1 MCKSAKNVRM
11 QLSSNLYLLIDIMD
25 PLCKY
30 MVKYNIIEF
39 SCLFIIINLIIDHI
53 CIQKSSYLPKHSFLS
68 IELNLNDQIGCF
80 SFSSSSI
87 ILNLFHIYSLY

>member
-1 MCKSAKNVRM
+1 M

-39 SCLFIIINLIIDHI
+39 SLGFLNLRYILFMNNSKE
-53 CIQKSSYLPKHSFLS
+53 IQK
-68 IELNLNDQIGCF
+68 Q
-80 SFSSSSI
+80 
-87 ILNLFHIYSLY
+87 

>member
-53 CIQKSSYLPKHSFLS
+53 CIQKSSYLPKSK
-68 IELNLNDQIGCF
+68 NDFVKIRFGIKK
-80 SFSSSSI
+80 SI
-87 ILNLFHIYSLY
+87 IYSFILLS